1 MLNFGMENSFKTG
14 DLQRRLY
21 SSVPEIAT
29 SFYGMV
35 CNVLVVSFFDLRLI
49 EWDRVVHRFILD
61 YAT

>member
-49 EWDRVVHRFILD
+49 E
-61 YAT
+61 